1 MATID
6 APASTAQKR
15 RRPGAIVVVLLLV
28 GLAIVLAGVFPFRQ
42 LIAQQRLV
50 DNTEAKLG
58 ALIAENEALQAEIDA
73 VASPAQL
80 ERIAL
85 EDPYFAEKKLF
96 PNVDFYSGILLRAIG
111 IPLNMYPVMFAIGRM
126 PGWIAN
132 WHELHAHKQR
142 ISRPRQIY
150 TGSNTRSYKPIEER

>member
-80 ERIAL
+80 ERIAREQYGLVRPGETSYVVELDGGPAPEGTIAPREQLDSRSLL
-85 EDPYFAEKKLF
+85 ER
-96 PNVDFYSGILLRAIG
+96 VWDFLT
-111 IPLNMYPVMFAIGRM
+111 GRDLV
-126 PGWIAN
+126 PD
-132 WHELHAHKQR
+132 E
-142 ISRPRQIY
+142 
-150 TGSNTRSYKPIEER
+150 

>member
-80 ERIAL
+80 ERIAREQYGLVRPGETSYVVELDGGPAPEGTIAPREQLDSRSLL
-85 EDPYFAEKKLF
+85 ERVWVFLT
-96 PNVDFYSGILLRAIG
+96 
-111 IPLNMYPVMFAIGRM
+111 GRDLV
-126 PGWIAN
+126 PD
-132 WHELHAHKQR
+132 E
-142 ISRPRQIY
+142 
-150 TGSNTRSYKPIEER
+150 